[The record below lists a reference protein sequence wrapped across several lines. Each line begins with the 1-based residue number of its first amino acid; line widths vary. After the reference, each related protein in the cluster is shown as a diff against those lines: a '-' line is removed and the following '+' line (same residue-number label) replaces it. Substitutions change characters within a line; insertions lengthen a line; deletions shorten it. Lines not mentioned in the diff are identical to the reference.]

1 MDTLTVEFV
10 AAFVVGLLLLFIII
24 RLFYAPLRIAI
35 KLFLNSVV
43 GGALLA
49 FLNFA
54 GAVVGV
60 NIGINA
66 LTCVVTGALG
76 VPGIALLLFLQILLK
91 A

>member
-1 MDTLTVEFV
+1 MDNLTLEFV
-10 AAFVVGLLLLFIII
+10 TAFVVGLILLFVII
-24 RLFYAPLRIAI
+24 RLFYAPIRIAC
-35 KLFLNSVV
+35 KLFLNSVA

-54 GAVVGV
+54 GTLVGI

-66 LTCVVTGALG
+66 LTCAITGVLG